1 MCDSDMRSVSSH
13 DFDFNQNNGRSD
25 ETIKPSNCQINDL
38 GEYELIKILSY
49 FPIVERIG
57 LSRVCL
63 KWKSIIEKSF
73 KSESVLNASTVLGKE
88 RQMRGKSIS
97 HLAFGLIIRK
107 CCNARHIV
115 MSGLGLFESEQYKGD
130 DDSDDNLLLI
140 IAQNC
145 QHLQSIDFGLLEFDQ
160 HFETIAKHFFQLKKI
175 ISQNMSESALNC
187 IIDSPNLELID
198 ISKNLNISRPE
209 FKRLGPKIRELYL
222 KESEVIDELVIRELC
237 EGNGKHMTNLS
248 LDVKDNNVLSNI
260 CTFMKDLNS
269 LDLSLY
275 HKSSDFTQFSN
286 LNQLKSLSIDVMDEP
301 KFESQQFRDLVRS
314 LKGTN
319 LLEMKIILS
328 PVNNIAVIDSS
339 LQEIRENCQMLEKLV
354 IRRANSLTDSG
365 MYAIAK
371 MKRLKYLD
379 LMNCLNIGDGI
390 DIVITSCP
398 LLRHLNLHNCS
409 KISVEI
415 IKAFIEKAKANADE
429 KFSLDVIDSYVPQ
442 NLDLEMPSNLECV
455 WKYEDCIYDCD
466 HGWGGEYGY
475 NSDPQDDMLGYEID
489 DFYDED
495 EDEDLDYFDD
505 YDDDHGFNYHLS

>member
-1 MCDSDMRSVSSH
+1 
-13 DFDFNQNNGRSD
+13 
-25 ETIKPSNCQINDL
+25 
-38 GEYELIKILSY
+38 
-49 FPIVERIG
+49 
-57 LSRVCL
+57 
-63 KWKSIIEKSF
+63 
-73 KSESVLNASTVLGKE
+73 
-88 RQMRGKSIS
+88 
-97 HLAFGLIIRK
+97 
-107 CCNARHIV
+107 
-115 MSGLGLFESEQYKGD
+115 
-130 DDSDDNLLLI
+130 
-140 IAQNC
+140 
-145 QHLQSIDFGLLEFDQ
+145 
-160 HFETIAKHFFQLKKI
+160 
-175 ISQNMSESALNC
+175 
-187 IIDSPNLELID
+187 
-198 ISKNLNISRPE
+198 
-209 FKRLGPKIRELYL
+209 
-222 KESEVIDELVIRELC
+222 
-237 EGNGKHMTNLS
+237 
-248 LDVKDNNVLSNI
+248 
-260 CTFMKDLNS
+260 MKDLNS

-371 MKRLKYLD
+371 MKRLKHLD